1 MGVHFRVHPV
11 RGQGR
16 AHLSKVENQTIDLL
30 SARRADT
37 GDLKGDLMSPA
48 PRPGGDADGAAPRR
62 LLPDRPS
69 LEQLRKQ
76 AKDLLR
82 DARSGDASAIA
93 RLTATTRTPHDVPL
107 RLAQAQLAI
116 AREYGFLSWIKLV
129 QHVESVT
136 GDTLV
141 RRPLIRPV
149 ELSPGR
155 RWQLTDGTDATTDD
169 VFAMFVAARDGDIA
183 SVKRLVARVPALATV
198 EYNYTPP
205 IHFAVREGYRD
216 IVELLLRHG
225 ADPAYRSYPFQ
236 ESLLTFAEDRGHA
249 DVAELLRSQLSR
261 RFALTSG
268 TRDIIAAAAEG
279 DLAKVEAELARDR
292 ALARASNETGDTAL
306 HHAAKHGH
314 LRVVRTLL
322 AAGANMDAVRGDG
335 YRPVHCALMPNWFFQ
350 VALGPREEIAE
361 LLLSHGARYTIFI
374 AALRGD
380 EQFVRDVLA
389 RDSSLAN
396 FEDTCHHRVL
406 SAAVRR
412 RDVTMTR
419 WLLEHGA
426 DPNLPEEGA
435 PRGLSLWIAV
445 NDRQRE
451 IVRLLLAHGADP
463 NGDIDSCGT
472 PMSQA
477 EKTDSEL
484 TELLRVH
491 GGRQQE
497 ASDHNQ
503 VARLV
508 QGGKLDEA
516 ERLLRANPHWIHDD
530 EAGWGDG
537 ILAGP
542 AREGRHD
549 IIAMLLRLGARVPPV
564 SKWAPYYYFKH
575 EKTAAFLLEHGM
587 DPNHMNWHRFT
598 LLHHMAAEG
607 ELGKA
612 RLLLDH
618 DADIDAI
625 DDEYRSTPL
634 GVAAR
639 HGQQGMV
646 ELLLERGADPIAA
659 GASWSAPLVWAKK
672 QGHDRVADLLRAA
685 GG

>member
-1 MGVHFRVHPV
+1 
-11 RGQGR
+11 
-16 AHLSKVENQTIDLL
+16 
-30 SARRADT
+30 
-37 GDLKGDLMSPA
+37 MSPSSPPGGNAATPA
-48 PRPGGDADGAAPRR
+48 PRRR
-62 LLPDRPS
+62 LPERPS

-82 DARSGDASAIA
+82 DARAGDASAHA
-93 RLTATTRTPHDVPL
+93 RAATTGRGAPGARIT
-107 RLAQAQLAI
+107 LADAHLAI
-116 AREYGFLSWIKLV
+116 AREYGFPSWPKLV
-129 QHVESVT
+129 HHVQAVT
-136 GDTLV
+136 GSAFV
-141 RRPLIRPV
+141 WRPLIRPA
-149 ELSPGR
+149 ELSAGR
-155 RWQLTDGTDATTDD
+155 RWTLADGTDVPTND
-169 VFAMFVAARDGDIA
+169 VFAVFAAAREGDIA
-183 SVKRLVARVPALATV
+183 TVTRLVARTPLLATI

-205 IHFAVREGYRD
+205 IHFAVREGHRD
-216 IVELLLRHG
+216 VAEFLLDHG

-236 ESLLTFAEDRGHA
+236 ESLLTFAEDRGHEEL
-249 DVAELLRSQLSR
+249 AELLRRRLSR

-268 TRDIIAAAAEG
+268 TQAIIAAAGHG
-279 DLAKVEAELARDR
+279 DLAAVETELARDP

-314 LRVVRTLL
+314 LNVVRALL
-322 AAGANMDAVRGDG
+322 AAGATVDAVRGDG

-350 VALGPREEIAE
+350 ETPGPRENIID

-380 EQFVRDVLA
+380 EPFVRDALA
-389 RDSSLAN
+389 RDRSLAN
-396 FEDTCHHRVL
+396 VEDTCHHRVL

-412 RDVTMTR
+412 RDVAMTR
-419 WLLEHGA
+419 LLLEHGA

-445 NDRQRE
+445 NDRQHE

-463 NGDIDSCGT
+463 NADVDSSGT

-477 EKTDSEL
+477 EAKKDAEL
-484 TELLRVH
+484 MELLRNH
-491 GGRQQE
+491 GGQQQQPSE
-497 ASDHNQ
+497 RDH

-508 QGGKLDEA
+508 QAGKLDEA
-516 ERLLRANPHWIHDD
+516 EVLLRANVHWIHDD

-542 AREGRHD
+542 ARDGRND

-575 EKTAAFLLEHGM
+575 EATAAFLLEHGM
-587 DPNHMNWHRFT
+587 DPDHMNWHRFT

-607 ELGKA
+607 ELAKA
-612 RLLLDH
+612 QLLLAH
-618 DADIDAI
+618 GANIDAI

-639 HGQQGMV
+639 RGQHQLAK
-646 ELLLERGADPIAA
+646 LLLDNGADPVAA
-659 GASWSAPLVWAKK
+659 GASWAVPLAWAERN
-672 QGHDRVADLLRAA
+672 GHTRVAEMLRMDSVRRTRS
-685 GG
+685 